1 VIFLLGF
8 LFHFGGTDAK
18 GIEYGC
24 STQRSTSEG
33 RVGVPDYIYGMSVKF
48 CLMVGKGAK
57 VAEYS
62 GYMETITPFGT
73 RRITRMY
80 MLISINIPA
89 FHFGLVLLAWF

>member
-1 VIFLLGF
+1 
-8 LFHFGGTDAK
+8 
-18 GIEYGC
+18 
-24 STQRSTSEG
+24 
-33 RVGVPDYIYGMSVKF
+33 
-48 CLMVGKGAK
+48 MVGKGAK